1 MESNNLIYIPR
12 VIKKKQENCTKKNNF
27 IKNMINMETIFNAY
41 QKVRKTLQRIITKLI
56 FKKYWE
62 IRYQN
67 LKGNLNQSHW
77 KRMS

>member
-1 MESNNLIYIPR
+1 
-12 VIKKKQENCTKKNNF
+12 
-27 IKNMINMETIFNAY
+27 MINMETIFNAY